1 MEPTTKNKVLYI
13 VLAILVLLNL
23 VSVGSMWMMRFCGRP
38 PMIEKGMEHE
48 MREHQG
54 MQGPNGMHGQFGDPN
69 QKDGRMFL
77 ARELNFTPE
86 QSEKF
91 VKLRD
96 EHFASSKKVIE
107 EMHKSMED
115 MMEQLKS
122 KDNDAKVEE
131 YANQTAAK
139 QKELQMM
146 AFKHFK
152 SIREICDDKQKEKF
166 DSILK
171 DVARMMPPPGPNSIN
186 R

>member
-1 MEPTTKNKVLYI
+1 MEPTTKNRVLYI

-38 PMIEKGMEHE
+38 PMLEKGMEQG
-48 MREHQG
+48 MREHPG
-54 MQGPNGMHGQFGDPN
+54 MQGPNGMHGQFGDLN

-77 ARELNFTPE
+77 AQELNFTSE

-96 EHFASSKKVIE
+96 EQFTASKKVID
-107 EMHKSMED
+107 EMHKSMDD

-122 KDNDAKVEE
+122 KDNDVKVEE

-166 DSILK
+166 DSIIK
-171 DVARMMPPPGPNSIN
+171 NVTKMMAPPGPPPIN
-186 R
+186 K